1 LPRNALGVSCQPEID
16 MSLPFAPEPTPL
28 ESAHGEWVE
37 RCVARL
43 HAFWPEVDQPRLTE
57 VAEVLWSDR
66 RSTLQPEY
74 AALLAARACG
84 KSRPLW

>member
-1 LPRNALGVSCQPEID
+1 MPLPPTPE
-16 MSLPFAPEPTPL
+16 AACPEP
-28 ESAHGEWVE
+28 AHGEWVE
-37 RCVARL
+37 RCAARL
-43 HAFWPEVDQPRLTE
+43 HDLWPEVDTPRLAE

>member
-1 LPRNALGVSCQPEID
+1 MPLPPA
-16 MSLPFAPEPTPL
+16 TPSVHL
-28 ESAHGEWVE
+28 DSAHGEWVE
-37 RCVARL
+37 RCAARL
-43 HAFWPEVDQPRLTE
+43 HDLWPEVDPPRLAE

-74 AALLAARACG
+74 AAVLAARACG